1 MIWGAYRDVREF
13 ALHAFIYA
21 QDAPW
26 SIFDRKRL
34 FIYIYIYIACFDT
47 TQRTNSL
54 RYFVLASNVD
64 DDDMLY
70 CAQPRRIYTFLNA
83 IHIIKRMI
91 RNCFSRSLS
100 NSFGEVV
107 LWVAKWLHDI
117 FSPSFE
123 SRLVRLNWSVRY
135 IRKCNLIP
143 IAPRINDPFS
153 LIVLGDL
160 VCTKRRVVKIK
171 RPARRIASEGGC
183 SVFA

>member
-1 MIWGAYRDVREF
+1 MCASSHYTRLYMLKMLRGAYSTENVYSF
-13 ALHAFIYA
+13 IYKYILHA
-21 QDAPW
+21 
-26 SIFDRKRL
+26 SIRHSGRTLCVIL
-34 FIYIYIYIACFDT
+34 FSLRMLTTMMCYIAPS
-47 TQRTNSL
+47 QGE
-54 RYFVLASNVD
+54 Y
-64 DDDMLY
+64 
-70 CAQPRRIYTFLNA
+70 
-83 IHIIKRMI
+83 IIKRMI

-135 IRKCNLIP
+135 IRKCNFIP